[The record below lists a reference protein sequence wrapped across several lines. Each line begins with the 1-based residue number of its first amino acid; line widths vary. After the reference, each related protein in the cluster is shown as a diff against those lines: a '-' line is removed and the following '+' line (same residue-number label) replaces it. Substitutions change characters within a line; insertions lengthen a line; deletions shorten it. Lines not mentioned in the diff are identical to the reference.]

1 VKNTTSS
8 QNRTGSKQKA
18 MRSYLK
24 ILRDKE
30 ASKHGHSYL
39 VQNNSIGT
47 GNSQICS
54 KRQERTRSKNS
65 NLVINQHGYQRA
77 KTPLSV
83 INPDNSHN
91 KRSLSKSKL
100 GNYDL

>member
-1 VKNTTSS
+1 MKNTSNS
-8 QNRTGSKQKA
+8 QNRTGNKQKA

-30 ASKHGHSYL
+30 ASRTDALIL
-39 VQNNSIGT
+39 VQNNSIG
-47 GNSQICS
+47 SASSKIHS
-54 KRQERTRSKNS
+54 KRDERFKPKNIS
-65 NLVINQHGYQRA
+65 QTNNQLEVQRA

-83 INPDNSHN
+83 VNTDNFQN

-100 GNYDL
+100 STF